1 MIGRNVGGRYDVLE
15 RAGEGPVSEA
25 FKGRD
30 RTLDRVVAVRA
41 LRPELAAD
49 ATVAETLVRSA
60 AAAQS
65 LAHPN
70 IARVLDVVQ
79 GQGSVVVI
87 EEHVRG
93 IDLKERIRRI
103 APLQPALATDTALAI
118 AEALQCAHAAGIAHG
133 DVRPHHVVLGT
144 DGACKLVGFGFAAL
158 ALLPAVEATAL
169 GDEAAPYRG
178 PEYWTAGAI
187 TAASDIYALGVTLSE
202 MLTGALPFP
211 GESRDA
217 IGRRHLG
224 EMAPSP
230 RAQNAG
236 VPRALETVVAR
247 AMAKRPEERYA
258 SMADMAADLKLIRD
272 ALRFGRP
279 APDLPPVRQTPLTP
293 APSASP
299 ASRPPAT
306 QPRRTLEPLIDM
318 KPSTV
323 PEPSAEVARM
333 RVVVNE
339 DDRVPAFL
347 RYAIGSVVAIIVVG
361 LVLGAA
367 LWLTSYSKPQEKP
380 FPDLVG
386 VSIADAQKTVEGLG
400 VRLTTRDEYNDRYE
414 PGAIYRVDYEGRTIK
429 AGRTVAVWV
438 SKGSRT
444 VWVPDLSGMP
454 AAEAEAKLKEVGLVL
469 GKVDRRTSRRVA
481 AGSVIEQDPASGRRV
496 DRDSGVAV
504 VVSDGSDDPVID
516 SGSSADDPAPDTS
529 DTRRYTIRFE
539 VPADG
544 AGSRRV
550 RVEYTDL
557 NGSHDAL
564 DETHD
569 EGDRIR
575 ETVDVAG
582 EELTLSIY
590 FGDDASPAHT
600 QTIRLRPR
608 R

>member
-1 MIGRNVGGRYDVLE
+1 MIGRTVGGRYDILE
-15 RAGEGPVSEA
+15 RAGEGPVYEA

-30 RTLDRVVAVRA
+30 RTLDRVVA
-41 LRPELAAD
+41 LRSLRQELAAD
-49 ATVAETLVRSA
+49 AGVTQTLLRSA

-79 GQGSVVVI
+79 GPGSVVVI

-103 APLQPALATDTALAI
+103 APLQPALATDTALAV
-118 AEALQCAHAAGIAHG
+118 AEALHCAHAAGIAHG

-144 DGACKLVGFGFAAL
+144 DGACKIVGFGFAAL

-169 GDEAAPYRG
+169 GDDAAPYRG

-187 TAASDIYALGVTLSE
+187 TAASDIYALGVTLYE

-211 GESRDA
+211 GDSRDA

-230 RAQNAG
+230 RTRNAG

-258 SMADMAADLKLIRD
+258 TMAEMAADLKLIRD

-279 APDLPPVRQTPLTP
+279 APELAPVRQTPLTP
-293 APSASP
+293 PAAPVS
-299 ASRPPAT
+299 ASRPAATPA
-306 QPRRTLEPLIDM
+306 RRTLEPLIDV
-318 KPSTV
+318 KPIPAS
-323 PEPSAEVARM
+323 EPSAEVSRM

-347 RYAIGSVVAIIVVG
+347 RYAIGSVVAIIVIG

-386 VSIADAQKTVEGLG
+386 TSLADAQKMATGLG
-400 VRLTTRDEYNDRYE
+400 VRLTTREEYNDRYE

-438 SKGSRT
+438 SKGTRT
-444 VWVPDLSGMP
+444 VWVPDLSGLP
-454 AAEAEAKLKEVGLVL
+454 AVEAEAKLKDAGLLL
-469 GKVDRRTSRRVA
+469 GKVDRRASRRVT

-496 DRDSGVAV
+496 DRDSAVAV

-516 SGSSADDPAPDTS
+516 GGAPSDTPVSDDPE
-529 DTRRYTIRFE
+529 TRRYTIRFE
-539 VPADG
+539 VPTDG
-544 AGSRRV
+544 AGSRLV

-557 NGSHDAL
+557 NGSHEAL
-564 DETHD
+564 NETHN

-582 EELTLSIY
+582 EELTLNIY